1 MRKQVTILSGLVL
14 LAGTSFAQQQLNI
27 PVQKAKP
34 ANFTPSTGI
43 ESNKPQGVEKAD
55 GDLIWADPFDGTHVW
70 TVGTSGQGTFILGNN
85 SHPEVTDVVAPD
97 YGLSGYLGT
106 MASTTAANGFAFF
119 NGIQYLLGGN
129 VAAQNTWVA
138 SEVIDLTG
146 INTISLSFQQRYRAF
161 NTDVTYVEF
170 SENGGTSW
178 SVSEVVNVTAPTNG
192 ASIQNTIT
200 LDIPVNGTATG
211 MIRFRWEEASGTAQ
225 YGSGYGWMVDDVV
238 VSQGYGN
245 NVSLLYT
252 YSGVGAQVLQYS
264 KFPLGQTA
272 TVGNISFGAEFKNV
286 GYNSIP
292 AALNVTSGAFNGTGS
307 VVNAPSFTIDSLEI
321 VTASGMLMPTA
332 VGVSNFVFNVTSA
345 NPLVQTTDDSRTVP
359 FEVTANTYA
368 VDSYNGTAA
377 SLDGSFTGWA
387 SGSGDP
393 AIGTLF
399 EIFEDAEVGAI
410 DIGIGS
416 VSAANQALYNN
427 HEFFGLIYVW
437 NGTSFDYYD
446 ETPPHAVVPADYGK
460 IYKCKF
466 VNSTVSLTP
475 GLYLIMAGSYD
486 GAAVPFAFAGV
497 APAGTTTGLNGATVT
512 GLASDP
518 ATPNI
523 VEAPV
528 VRLDFQSY
536 VGLNEL
542 ENVAG
547 ITASPN
553 PFTDATEISFDLK
566 ADAEVSIVVTDL
578 AGRTVMT
585 IPAANYAAGAQKVS
599 IDGAALNAGVYN
611 YTLTVGNNVVTK
623 RIVKK

>member
-43 ESNKPQGVEKAD
+43 ESNKPHGVEKID
-55 GDLIWADPFDGTHVW
+55 GDIVWQDAFDGTHVW

-85 SHPEVTDVVAPD
+85 SHIQVTDANT
-97 YGLSGYLGT
+97 GLSGYLGN

-119 NGIQYLLGGN
+119 NGVQYLINNN
-129 VAAQNTWVA
+129 VAAQNTWVS
-138 SEVIDLTG
+138 SEVMDLTG
-146 INTISLSFQQRYRAF
+146 IATISLSFQQRYRAF

-170 SENGGTSW
+170 SENGGVSW
-178 SVSEVVNVTAPTNG
+178 SVSEVVNVTVPTNG
-192 ASIQNTIT
+192 ASVQNTIT

-211 MIRFRWEEASGTAQ
+211 MIRFRWEEAGGDPS
-225 YGSGYGWMVDDVV
+225 YGSGYGWMVDDVTV
-238 VSQGYGN
+238 REGYGN

-264 KFPLGQTA
+264 KFPVGQTA

-286 GYNSIP
+286 GYNAIP

-307 VVNAPSFTIDSLEI
+307 VINTPSFTIDSLEI

-332 VGVSNFVFNVTSA
+332 VGVSNFVFTVTSA
-345 NPLVQTTDDSRTVP
+345 NTLVQTTDDTKTVP

-416 VSAANQALYNN
+416 VSAANQPTYNG
-427 HEFFGLIYVW
+427 HEFFGVIYAFD
-437 NGTSFDYYD
+437 GTTFNYYD
-446 ETPPHAVVPADYGK
+446 ETPTHQVAAADYGK

-466 VNSTVSLTP
+466 VNNTISLTP
-475 GLYLIMAGSYD
+475 GVYLVMASSYD
-486 GAAVPFAFAGV
+486 GAPVPFAFAGV
-497 APAGTTTGLNGATVT
+497 APAGTTTGLNGTTVT
-512 GLASDP
+512 GLASDD

-536 VGLNEL
+536 IGLNEL

-547 ITASPN
+547 ISASPN

-566 ADAEVSIVVTDL
+566 ADAQVSVVVTDL

-585 IPAANYAAGAQKVS
+585 IPASNYTAGAQKVS